1 MDRTGRPRPVDSKAA
16 IRALPALL
24 TLVAVVALAACLP
37 TGTRGTAGR
46 DSGRDGPGQTAG
58 IAASGGPSGP
68 PPSPSFVPP
77 TPTPAP
83 TFAVYSVSLG
93 DNLNS
98 VAKKYATTAR
108 SLAFWNRATYPSL
121 DPESAGYAPDRLQVG
136 WTLRLIPGL
145 VYDEETGDPVLPSG
159 AVPAP

>member
-1 MDRTGRPRPVDSKAA
+1 MNRTGRARADVTTLAA
-16 IRALPALL
+16 TLLP
-24 TLVAVVALAACLP
+24 VALVSVVTVAGCLT

-46 DSGRDGPGQTAG
+46 DADGVPAQSPGVTG
-58 IAASGGPSGP
+58 SEGPSGP
-68 PPSPSFVPP
+68 PQCPSFVPP

-83 TFAVYSVSLG
+83 TFAVYTVSRG

-108 SLAFWNRATYPSL
+108 SLAFWNRATHPSL

-136 WTLRLIPGL
+136 WTLLLIPGL

>member
-1 MDRTGRPRPVDSKAA
+1 MNRTGPA
-16 IRALPALL
+16 RADATKQATPLVLL
-24 TLVAVVALAACLP
+24 ALVAVVAVAGCLP

-46 DSGRDGPGQTAG
+46 QGGNGGPARSTGVSS
-58 IAASGGPSGP
+58 SGGPSGP
-68 PPSPSFVPP
+68 SQSPSFVPP

-83 TFAVYSVSLG
+83 TFAVYTVSRG
-93 DNLNS
+93 DSLNS

-108 SLAFWNRATYPSL
+108 SLAFWNRASYPSL

-136 WTLRLIPGL
+136 WTLLLIPGL

>member
-1 MDRTGRPRPVDSKAA
+1 MNRTGRARADVTTLAA
-16 IRALPALL
+16 TLLP
-24 TLVAVVALAACLP
+24 VALVSVVTVAGCLP

-46 DSGRDGPGQTAG
+46 DADGVPAQSPGVTG
-58 IAASGGPSGP
+58 SDGPSGP
-68 PPSPSFVPP
+68 PQSPSFVPP

-83 TFAVYSVSLG
+83 TFAVYTVSRG

-136 WTLRLIPGL
+136 WTLLLIPGL

>member
-1 MDRTGRPRPVDSKAA
+1 MNRTGRARADVTTLAA
-16 IRALPALL
+16 TLLP
-24 TLVAVVALAACLP
+24 VALVSVVTVAGCLP

-46 DSGRDGPGQTAG
+46 DADGVPAQSPGVTG
-58 IAASGGPSGP
+58 SDGPSGP
-68 PPSPSFVPP
+68 PQSPSFVPP

-83 TFAVYSVSLG
+83 TFAVYTVSRG

-136 WTLRLIPGL
+136 WTLLLIPGL
-145 VYDEETGDPVLPSG
+145 VYDEETSDPVLPSG

>member
-1 MDRTGRPRPVDSKAA
+1 MNRTGRARADAKTLAA
-16 IRALPALL
+16 TLLP
-24 TLVAVVALAACLP
+24 VALVSVVTVAGCLP

-46 DSGRDGPGQTAG
+46 DADGVPAQSPGVTG
-58 IAASGGPSGP
+58 SDGPSGP
-68 PPSPSFVPP
+68 PQSPSFVPP

-83 TFAVYSVSLG
+83 TFAVYTVSRG

-136 WTLRLIPGL
+136 WTLLLIPGL

>member
-1 MDRTGRPRPVDSKAA
+1 MNRTGRARADVTTLAA
-16 IRALPALL
+16 TLLP
-24 TLVAVVALAACLP
+24 VALVSVVTVAGCLP

-46 DSGRDGPGQTAG
+46 DADGVPAQSPGVTG
-58 IAASGGPSGP
+58 SDGPSGP
-68 PPSPSFVPP
+68 PQSPSFVPP

-83 TFAVYSVSLG
+83 TFAVYTVSRG

-108 SLAFWNRATYPSL
+108 SIAFWNRATYPSL

-136 WTLRLIPGL
+136 WTLLLIPGL